1 MAKQLLAA
9 ATRVAV
15 LILQQDSIIATSPV
29 SFGACELSEC
39 WLSSLNFVESAESS
53 GVGDATLGH
62 IDEAIARQQS
72 TAKNVCVCVCVCHC
86 LPVNLPS
93 LEFRKGQAACGFV
106 LI

>member
-62 IDEAIARQQS
+62 IDEAEHCP
-72 TAKNVCVCVCVCHC
+72 TAERSQECVCVCVCVSLFAC
-86 LPVNLPS
+86 LCLCCLQPS
-93 LEFRKGQAACGFV
+93 FSR
-106 LI
+106 I